1 MEIFYACRKLNSS
14 LINDFIK
21 LTRGS
26 DFKFD
31 SNDIS
36 YFKACLNSN
45 NSIKFT
51 EKLTSIFN
59 KYLKQSHYNV
69 KITNLPK
76 FAPLSENGALEPVQ
90 NIHIRDTMKQFGR
103 VNDVFI
109 SNNTA
114 YVSFK
119 DIKSAEKACN
129 LFNQQQLHT
138 NIIGVKCV

>member
-1 MEIFYACRKLNSS
+1 MDIFYACRRLNNS
-14 LINDFIK
+14 LVTDFIK

-36 YFKACLNSN
+36 CFKACLNTN
-45 NSIKFT
+45 NSMKFT

-59 KYLKQSHYNV
+59 KYLKQSHYNII
-69 KITNLPK
+69 ITNLPK
-76 FAPLSENGALEPVQ
+76 IAPLSENGTLEPVQ

-119 DIKSAEKACN
+119 DIKAAEKACN